1 MQASKKHSFLRRSPL
16 AYVVVPLA
24 FVLVSTALV
33 FIVGHTVLAP
43 YQALLGW
50 FFSTTEVAQ
59 PRDLLDNAAAV
70 INGGTVDEPDAQ
82 PDRLPLSS
90 VTYPS
95 EGDRY
100 ATITISGTNVDAP
113 VYYGDTN
120 KILNAGVGTYK
131 DDSRVGIPGE
141 GKTILLAGHNN
152 TFFNDLQHAEAGAT
166 VTITTHYGVYTYEVT
181 GTEILDY
188 QDETAYDFTR
198 TDENLIL
205 YTCYPFRCA
214 RLHAEPFLRLCQIR
228 VRPRAGRQQLRGCM
242 YGTKTK
248 LRHPRPQGRALC
260 GPTGFKV
267 WLSSLLLALLALCL
281 VLMTTI
287 CSASYMRSRST
298 AVISVRLPTAICMTT
313 SSATAHRPASP
324 PT

>member
-1 MQASKKHSFLRRSPL
+1 MQASKNHSFLRRSPL

-59 PRDLLDNAAAV
+59 PRDLLDNAATV

-113 VYYGDTN
+113 VYYGDTS

-131 DDSRVGIPGE
+131 DDSRVGIPG
-141 GKTILLAGHNN
+141 
-152 TFFNDLQHAEAGAT
+152 
-166 VTITTHYGVYTYEVT
+166 TTTPSSM
-181 GTEILDY
+181 
-188 QDETAYDFTR
+188 
-198 TDENLIL
+198 
-205 YTCYPFRCA
+205 TCS
-214 RLHAEPFLRLCQIR
+214 
-228 VRPRAGRQQLRGCM
+228 
-242 YGTKTK
+242 T
-248 LRHPRPQGRALC
+248 PRPAR
-260 GPTGFKV
+260 
-267 WLSSLLLALLALCL
+267 
-281 VLMTTI
+281 
-287 CSASYMRSRST
+287 RSRSRPTT
-298 AVISVRLPTAICMTT
+298 ASTPMRSPAPRSSTIRTRPLTT
-313 SSATAHRPASP
+313 SPA
-324 PT
+324 PTRI

>member
-1 MQASKKHSFLRRSPL
+1 MQASKNHSFLRRSPL

-33 FIVGHTVLAP
+33 FIVGRTVLAP

-70 INGGTVDEPDAQ
+70 IN
-82 PDRLPLSS
+82 
-90 VTYPS
+90 
-95 EGDRY
+95 
-100 ATITISGTNVDAP
+100 
-113 VYYGDTN
+113 VYYGDTS

-131 DDSRVGIPGE
+131 DDARVGIPGE

-205 YTCYPFRCA
+205 YTCFPFD
-214 RLHAEPFLRLCQIR
+214 
-228 VRPRAGRQQLRGCM
+228 
-242 YGTKTK
+242 
-248 LRHPRPQGRALC
+248 ALGFTPNRFFVYAKYVS
-260 GPTGFKV
+260 GP
-267 WLSSLLLALLALCL
+267 
-281 VLMTTI
+281 VLDAN
-287 CSASYMRSRST
+287 S
-298 AVISVRLPTAICMTT
+298 
-313 SSATAHRPASP
+313 
-324 PT
+324 

>member
-33 FIVGHTVLAP
+33 FIVGHTMLAP

-59 PRDLLDNAAAV
+59 PRDLLDNAATV

-100 ATITISGTNVDAP
+100 ATITISGTNVDA
-113 VYYGDTN
+113 
-120 KILNAGVGTYK
+120 
-131 DDSRVGIPGE
+131 RVGIPGE

-205 YTCYPFRCA
+205 YTCYPFD
-214 RLHAEPFLRLCQIR
+214 
-228 VRPRAGRQQLRGCM
+228 
-242 YGTKTK
+242 
-248 LRHPRPQGRALC
+248 ALGFTPNRFFVYAKYVS
-260 GPTGFKV
+260 GP
-267 WLSSLLLALLALCL
+267 
-281 VLMTTI
+281 VLDAN
-287 CSASYMRSRST
+287 S
-298 AVISVRLPTAICMTT
+298 
-313 SSATAHRPASP
+313 
-324 PT
+324 

>member
-1 MQASKKHSFLRRSPL
+1 MSRTPSR
-16 AYVVVPLA
+16 
-24 FVLVSTALV
+24 T
-33 FIVGHTVLAP
+33 GC
-43 YQALLGW
+43 
-50 FFSTTEVAQ
+50 
-59 PRDLLDNAAAV
+59 
-70 INGGTVDEPDAQ
+70 
-82 PDRLPLSS
+82 PLSS

-166 VTITTHYGVYTYEVT
+166 VTIMTHYGVYTYEVT

-205 YTCYPFRCA
+205 YTCYPFDA
-214 RLHAEPFLRLCQIR
+214 LGFTPNPFLRLCQIR

-242 YGTKTK
+242 YGTKNK
-248 LRHPRPQGRALC
+248 LRTPAARAALC
-260 GPTGFKV
+260 GPRF
-267 WLSSLLLALLALCL
+267 
-281 VLMTTI
+281 
-287 CSASYMRSRST
+287 
-298 AVISVRLPTAICMTT
+298 
-313 SSATAHRPASP
+313 
-324 PT
+324 

>member
-1 MQASKKHSFLRRSPL
+1 MQASKKHSLLRRSPL

-33 FIVGHTVLAP
+33 FIVGHTMLAP

-59 PRDLLDNAAAV
+59 PRDLLDNAATV

-100 ATITISGTNVDAP
+100 ATITISGT
-113 VYYGDTN
+113 
-120 KILNAGVGTYK
+120 NAGVGTYK

-205 YTCYPFRCA
+205 YTCYPFD
-214 RLHAEPFLRLCQIR
+214 
-228 VRPRAGRQQLRGCM
+228 
-242 YGTKTK
+242 
-248 LRHPRPQGRALC
+248 ALGFTPNRFFVYAKYVS
-260 GPTGFKV
+260 GP
-267 WLSSLLLALLALCL
+267 
-281 VLMTTI
+281 VLDAN
-287 CSASYMRSRST
+287 S
-298 AVISVRLPTAICMTT
+298 
-313 SSATAHRPASP
+313 
-324 PT
+324 

>member
-33 FIVGHTVLAP
+33 FIVGHTMLAP

-59 PRDLLDNAAAV
+59 PRDLLDNAATV

-205 YTCYPFRCA
+205 YTCYPSMRS
-214 RLHAEPFLRLCQIR
+214 LHAEPFLRLCQIR

-242 YGTKTK
+242 YGTKTSSA
-248 LRHPRPQGRALC
+248 PPPQGQRC
-260 GPTGFKV
+260 VGHGFKLAV
-267 WLSSLLLALLALCL
+267 QSAAGTAGALPCPDDNDLQRLLHEGAGQ
-281 VLMTTI
+281 
-287 CSASYMRSRST
+287 
-298 AVISVRLPTAICMTT
+298 PQ
-313 SSATAHRPASP
+313 
-324 PT
+324 

>member
-16 AYVVVPLA
+16 AYVVV
-24 FVLVSTALV
+24 STALV
-33 FIVGHTVLAP
+33 FIVGHTMLAP

-59 PRDLLDNAAAV
+59 PRDLLDNAATV

-166 VTITTHYGVYTYEVT
+166 VT

-205 YTCYPFRCA
+205 YTCYPFD
-214 RLHAEPFLRLCQIR
+214 
-228 VRPRAGRQQLRGCM
+228 
-242 YGTKTK
+242 
-248 LRHPRPQGRALC
+248 ALGFTPNRFFVYAKYVS
-260 GPTGFKV
+260 GP
-267 WLSSLLLALLALCL
+267 
-281 VLMTTI
+281 VLDAN
-287 CSASYMRSRST
+287 S
-298 AVISVRLPTAICMTT
+298 
-313 SSATAHRPASP
+313 
-324 PT
+324 

>member
-33 FIVGHTVLAP
+33 FIVGHTMLAP

-59 PRDLLDNAAAV
+59 PRDLLDNAATV

-90 VTYPS
+90 VAYPS

-100 ATITISGTNVDAP
+100 ATITITGTNVDAP

-131 DDSRVGIPGE
+131 GDTAIDTRNAILNTTYDNLINDLNSRGVEVTSDVESAVVVVADACRLDYANYVTVPLASQLYTFIEKCSRVVPVAVAIMAVLCAVSLFVMLRLAGSSRYGVRCLTFAFTAAAALCALAATIIFPAIHMEALSINPASVKQLIVTYVQNLFGRF
-141 GKTILLAGHNN
+141 GLFALIYGAVAVILLAL
-152 TFFNDLQHAEAGAT
+152 TAT
-166 VTITTHYGVYTYEVT
+166 
-181 GTEILDY
+181 
-188 QDETAYDFTR
+188 A
-198 TDENLIL
+198 
-205 YTCYPFRCA
+205 
-214 RLHAEPFLRLCQIR
+214 
-228 VRPRAGRQQLRGCM
+228 
-242 YGTKTK
+242 
-248 LRHPRPQGRALC
+248 
-260 GPTGFKV
+260 
-267 WLSSLLLALLALCL
+267 
-281 VLMTTI
+281 
-287 CSASYMRSRST
+287 RSRMKRRQN
-298 AVISVRLPTAICMTT
+298 I
-313 SSATAHRPASP
+313 
-324 PT
+324 

>member
-1 MQASKKHSFLRRSPL
+1 M
-16 AYVVVPLA
+16 
-24 FVLVSTALV
+24 
-33 FIVGHTVLAP
+33 
-43 YQALLGW
+43 
-50 FFSTTEVAQ
+50 
-59 PRDLLDNAAAV
+59 
-70 INGGTVDEPDAQ
+70 DEPDAQ

-113 VYYGDTN
+113 VYYGDTS

-166 VTITTHYGVYTYEVT
+166 VTITTHYASTPMRSPHRDPR
-181 GTEILDY
+181 LS
-188 QDETAYDFTR
+188 DETAYDFTR

-205 YTCYPFRCA
+205 YTCYPSMRS
-214 RLHAEPFLRLCQIR
+214 LHAEPFLRLCQIR

-242 YGTKTK
+242 YGTKTSSA
-248 LRHPRPQGRALC
+248 PPPQAALC
-260 GPTGFKV
+260 GPRF
-267 WLSSLLLALLALCL
+267 
-281 VLMTTI
+281 
-287 CSASYMRSRST
+287 
-298 AVISVRLPTAICMTT
+298 
-313 SSATAHRPASP
+313 
-324 PT
+324 